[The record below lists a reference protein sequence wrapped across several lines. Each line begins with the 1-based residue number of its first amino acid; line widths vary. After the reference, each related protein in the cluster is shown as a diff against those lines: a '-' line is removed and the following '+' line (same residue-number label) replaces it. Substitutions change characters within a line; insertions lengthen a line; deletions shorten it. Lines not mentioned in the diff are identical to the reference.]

1 MFFFPPKG
9 ITFGENYPH
18 RIIVDLEDRREQS
31 LKDVVEVRMEHP
43 EYTDEVSGSDMVPV
57 PDHLLALTLGQT
69 AEEGDVIKSQ
79 TGRFLLPVITRKE
92 FKYKT
97 LQPDSKDNP
106 YNTVLK
112 GYVSRKRDET
122 IAYMNERHFTAS
134 TIHEGAQLHERK
146 ERTARI
152 MEGLPEP
159 HNPKTTNRRTPRSD
173 PFSIIPPAYF
183 HLAN

>member
-1 MFFFPPKG
+1 MG
-9 ITFGENYPH
+9 QNYPH
-18 RIIVDLEDRREQS
+18 PIVEDLEERREQS
-31 LKDVVEVRMEHP
+31 LRDVVEVRQKHS
-43 EYTDEVSGSDMVPV
+43 EYVDKVYGSDMVSV
-57 PDHLLALTLGQT
+57 SDQLLALTLGC
-69 AEEGDVIKSQ
+69 ADDDDDDDDVIKSNTDQ
-79 TGRFLLPVITRKE
+79 FLLPVITRKE

-97 LQPDSKDNP
+97 LQPDAKVNP

-134 TIHEGAQLHERK
+134 TINEGVQMYERR

-152 MEGLPEP
+152 MEGLPQMRD
-159 HNPKTTNRRTPRSD
+159 PKNKSRRTPRSD
-173 PFSIIPPAYF
+173 PFSIVPPAYF